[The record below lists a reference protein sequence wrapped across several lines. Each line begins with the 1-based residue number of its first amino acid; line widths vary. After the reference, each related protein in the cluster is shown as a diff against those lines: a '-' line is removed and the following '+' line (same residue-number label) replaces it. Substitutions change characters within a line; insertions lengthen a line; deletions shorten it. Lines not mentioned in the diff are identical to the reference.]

1 MSRAYR
7 IKVKENARHVV
18 RASDH
23 VSTQLELLEIL
34 CPERMAELLAAEL
47 QKRGFQKQAGK
58 LVRRE
63 ADGVIVEVDPLAAS
77 VTVKAETRQTVTLEG
92 EAQGWS
98 AVESGKQNERD
109 REILRQQLL
118 KDLQRQAEQKTSQLQ
133 KKVTD
138 ALEGHLS
145 GLRKELDQ
153 AVNRVTADALKEK
166 AAQIGQIREIREDA
180 QTGSLTIVLE
190 V

>member
-7 IKVKENARHVV
+7 IKVKESSHHVL

-23 VSTQLELLEIL
+23 VSSQLEIL
-34 CPERMAELLAAEL
+34 EILPPERMLDLLANEL
-47 QKRGFQKQAGK
+47 QKRGFQKDGEK
-58 LVRRE
+58 LTRRE
-63 ADGVIVEVDPLAAS
+63 KDGVLVEVDPATATVTVRVETEEAVTLAA
-77 VTVKAETRQTVTLEG
+77 ERE
-92 EAQGWS
+92 GWS
-98 AVESGKQNERD
+98 AAQKGKQHDNDRD
-109 REILRQQLL
+109 NLRKSLL
-118 KDLQRQAEQKTSQLQ
+118 QDLQRQADKKTADLQ

-138 ALEGHLS
+138 QLEGHLADI
-145 GLRKELDQ
+145 RKELDQ

-166 AAQIGQIREIREDA
+166 AAQIGQIKEMSEDA